1 MTCNPTS
8 DFPHEMHQEKGEPPG
23 TTAKGRSL
31 RRTAILILAVFFIGI
46 VVGGSIGYYSG
57 SAGVVQLASE
67 LSAVRNQVSILNTE
81 VAALRSSSD
90 ASVSGGVYFA
100 GSLNG
105 IYESVKDS
113 IVTVRGLVPTSS
125 IWGITYY
132 SEVIGSGFVV
142 NLTGEPLVVTNFHVV
157 EGMVNGSV
165 TFISGEAYPF
175 RLLGYDKYSDL
186 AVLEVMGA
194 PDGLLI
200 PLAVA
205 SSSTLQVGDTVVAI
219 GSAYGL
225 ESTLTS
231 GIVSQLNRAIQTETS
246 DSYLIAGVI
255 QITAPINPGNSGGP
269 LLDSTGRVVGITTA
283 IISSSQNIGFAIP
296 SDTLIR
302 EISSLASTGSYKH
315 PYMGIT
321 GITIDY
327 LVSSAANLNV
337 TYGVLIQTISP
348 GSPASSAGLQGGTR
362 VISVAGE
369 RIYVGGDVIVGVDG
383 SRVRSVDDLVSYV
396 DINTAPGQ
404 TIRLTVLRGGSYIT
418 VDLKLGSYG

>member
-1 MTCNPTS
+1 
-8 DFPHEMHQEKGEPPG
+8 MHQEKGEPPG